1 MRVKEGFV
9 LRDVAGQTVVI
20 ATGKASKN
28 FHGMIRL
35 NATGKDI
42 WQGLQEGLSDIE
54 ISENLSKKY
63 EIDLEDAEND
73 VKEFLGKIREM
84 GFLENE

>member
-73 VKEFLGKIREM
+73 VKEFLDKIREM